1 MLLVVVVAQLLG
13 LVLKWERLS
22 VEQTLE
28 APAVPRLGNT
38 YRDARTHD
46 HDSGSS
52 PLRPP
57 LPRLRLLLLHFGTG
71 SWLRLRDDDP

>member
-1 MLLVVVVAQLLG
+1 MLVVVVVAQLLA

-22 VEQTLE
+22 AEQTLE

-46 HDSGSS
+46 HDSGS
-52 PLRPP
+52 
-57 LPRLRLLLLHFGTG
+57 
-71 SWLRLRDDDP
+71 